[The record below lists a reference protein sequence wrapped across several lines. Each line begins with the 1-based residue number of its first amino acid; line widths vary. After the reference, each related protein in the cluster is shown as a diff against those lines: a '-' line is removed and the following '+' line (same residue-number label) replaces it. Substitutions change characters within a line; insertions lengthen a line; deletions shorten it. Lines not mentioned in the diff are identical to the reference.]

1 MMSIS
6 AEDPPTSQTVM
17 GPHESWSIGRALREA
32 FRGGYGWADLKAD
45 LLAGMVVGI
54 VALPLSMALA
64 IASGVPPQH
73 GLYTAIVAGAIIA
86 LAGGSSVQVSGPT
99 AAFVVILAPMAS
111 QYGLNGLLVAS
122 LMAGAILIALGIAG
136 MGRLIEFIPYPVT
149 TGFTAGIALVIA
161 TLQLRDFFGLNIAD
175 LPDHFHERIAAL
187 FTAAGTAHAADTAIG
202 ILTLALLALV
212 PRLTRIVPAPLVALV
227 AAAVAAYVW
236 RAMIPGVEIATLQSR
251 FGGIPQML
259 PAPSLPWQMPADAP
273 PIELGALI
281 GPAFAI
287 AMLGAI
293 ESLLSAVVADGMTGR
308 KHCPNTE
315 LIAQG
320 LGNVA
325 APFFG
330 GFAATGAI
338 ARTATNIRAGAR
350 GPLSAVFHSVFILG
364 AMVLFA
370 PILGYLPMAALA
382 GLLLRVAWNMSEAR
396 HAVRVLRIA
405 PRSDAVVLAACFVL
419 TVVFDMVVAVSVGVV
434 LAALLFM
441 RRMAELATFRLL
453 GAGHPEL
460 SEPLPGGVLLYDVG
474 GPLFFGAAQRAAS
487 ALQSIRSDVRL
498 VLLDMRDV
506 PSMDATGLVNLESA
520 LAALHKARVFV
531 IIGGV
536 QDQPLHLMAR
546 AGWKHR
552 QWLVVLRSFDEA
564 LLVVRS
570 IAPSDLG
577 GPSATDDL
585 HTAAA
590 HHQPG
595 ETKA

>member
-1 MMSIS
+1 MTAIS
-6 AEDPPTSQTVM
+6 AEERAASPSALRPN
-17 GPHESWSIGRALREA
+17 GHWSIGRALRESLG
-32 FRGGYGWADLKAD
+32 GGYGWGDLRAD

-73 GLYTAIVAGAIIA
+73 GLYTAIVAGAVIA

-99 AAFVVILAPMAS
+99 AAFVVILAPIAG

-122 LMAGAILIALGIAG
+122 LMAGAMLVAMGVAG

-161 TLQLRDFFGLNIAD
+161 TLQLRDFFGLSIAD

-187 FTAAGTAHAADTAIG
+187 ASSASTAHAGDTAIG
-202 ILTLALLALV
+202 VLTLALLALV
-212 PRLTRIVPAPLVALV
+212 PRLTRVVPAPLVALV
-227 AAAVAAYVW
+227 AAAVAAHAWQELV
-236 RAMIPGVEIATLQSR
+236 PGAEIATLQSR

-259 PAPSLPWQMPADAP
+259 PSPSLPWKAPPGAP
-273 PIELGALI
+273 PIELGALF

-315 LIAQG
+315 LVAQG
-320 LGNVA
+320 LGNLA

-350 GPLSAVFHSVFILG
+350 GPLSAVFHAVFILG

-370 PILGYLPMAALA
+370 PLLGFLPMAALA
-382 GLLLRVAWNMSEAR
+382 ALLLRVAWNMSEAR

-405 PRSDAVVLAACFVL
+405 PRSDAVVLLACFVL

-460 SEPLPGGVLLYDVG
+460 AEPLPGGVLLYDVG

-487 ALQSIRSDVRL
+487 ALQSIRGDVRL

-520 LAALHKARVFV
+520 LAALHKAGVFV
-531 IIGGV
+531 IVGGV

-552 QWLVVLRSFDEA
+552 PWLVVMRSFDEA
-564 LLVVRS
+564 LMVVRS
-570 IAPSDLG
+570 IAPTDLA
-577 GPSATDDL
+577 GPTAAEDL
-585 HTAAA
+585 HAAAAA
-590 HHQPG
+590 HAG
-595 ETKA
+595 KA